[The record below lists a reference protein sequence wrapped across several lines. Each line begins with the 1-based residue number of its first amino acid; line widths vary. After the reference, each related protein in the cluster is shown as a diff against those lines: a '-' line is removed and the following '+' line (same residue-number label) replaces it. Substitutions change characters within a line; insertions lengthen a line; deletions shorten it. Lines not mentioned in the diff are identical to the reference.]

1 MAATL
6 GIQLL
11 IWCAAFWTAI
21 ALFLRSHRSERRSD
35 ALRFLAGLVLGAAF
49 AHLGWAVLNL
59 AAVRDHPDAWF
70 NPAVGYSILFF
81 PVGVLL
87 LAPWSAA
94 LKSLPLAIAVARV
107 GCLVSGC
114 CNGTQ
119 TSLFPW
125 GYHPTPVYEIGLFV
139 ALHFAVWR
147 LRDDLAIPAVLV
159 GFGLIRLAV
168 EPFRAA
174 APLGEPLISAS
185 WIAALW
191 IALGVGVALVRGMAL
206 ERQGTH
212 SGAVPASRAPL
223 AAPLQG
229 ISSTGT
235 GIRFQ
240 VKIGRSSARL

>member
-1 MAATL
+1 LATTF

-21 ALFLRSHRSERRSD
+21 ALFLHGHRSERRSD
-35 ALRFLAGLVLGAAF
+35 ALRFLAGLALGAAF
-49 AHLGWAVLNL
+49 AHLGWAALNL
-59 AAVRDHPDAWF
+59 ATVRDHPGAWF
-70 NPAVGYSILFF
+70 NPAVGYSILFL

-94 LKSLPLAIAVARV
+94 LRSLPLAIAVARI

-114 CNGTQ
+114 CSGIQ

-125 GYHPTPVYEIGLFV
+125 GFHPTPVYEIALFV

-147 LRDDLAIPAVLV
+147 LRDDLAIPAVLI

-168 EPFRAA
+168 EPLRAA

-191 IALGVGVALVRGMAL
+191 IALGVGMVAAPGMGLGRRKSIAGAL
-206 ERQGTH
+206 
-212 SGAVPASRAPL
+212 PASRAPL
-223 AAPLQG
+223 RAPL
-229 ISSTGT
+229 
-235 GIRFQ
+235 
-240 VKIGRSSARL
+240 